1 MAKLTPEQ
9 QIKRNVAAALGQR
22 QTMSVKKQNLFVK
35 GVCKSVSKLGTRSTD
50 LAAAVEKCESLPVSD
65 PLLAAL
71 VLICCHNNTEIRTK
85 AIATAGEDPGAITPE
100 QIALATG
107 EEFSAF
113 DIAGT
118 IAALMAVGVL
128 DFDNDG
134 FYRVTLYSE

>member
-35 GVCKSVSKLGTRSTD
+35 GICKSTSRTRSTD
-50 LAAAVEKCESLPVSD
+50 LAEIVEKCEALPVSD

-71 VLICCHNNTEIRTK
+71 VLICCHNNTQVREH
-85 AIATAGEDPGAITPE
+85 AIEKAGEDPGAITPE

-128 DFDNDG
+128 DFDDDG

>member
-22 QTMSVKKQNLFVK
+22 QTMSVKKHNIFVQ
-35 GVCKSVSKLGTRSTD
+35 GMCKSASRTRSTD
-50 LAAAVEKCESLPVSD
+50 LSEIVEKCEGLPVSD
-65 PLLAAL
+65 PVLAAL
-71 VLICCHNNTEIRTK
+71 VLICCHNNTQIRTK
-85 AIATAGEDPGAITPE
+85 AIDNAGEDPGAITPE

-128 DFDNDG
+128 DFDDDG
-134 FYRVTLYSE
+134 FWKVTLYAES

>member
-1 MAKLTPEQ
+1 MKLTPEQ

-22 QTMSVKKQNLFVK
+22 QTTSKQNLFIK
-35 GVCKSVSKLGTRSTD
+35 GICKSASRTRSTD
-50 LAAAVEKCESLPVSD
+50 LSEIVEKCEGLPVSD
-65 PLLAAL
+65 PVLAAL
-71 VLICCHNNTEIRTK
+71 VLICCHNNTQIRTK
-85 AIATAGEDPGAITPE
+85 AIDNTGEDPGAITPE

-128 DFDNDG
+128 DFDDDG